1 MGNALPVWDMP
12 DGAASPDDDA
22 VLARLL
28 RDVSRT
34 FALTIPQ
41 LPAPLR
47 AVVGNAYLLCR
58 IADTIEDAATLSA
71 DDNRRLSL
79 AFSEVVA
86 GGADPQVFATRLLP
100 LLAPTATAAERELV
114 RETPRVIRTLRGFK
128 PAQQAALSRCIAIMA
143 DGMASFQATASVEGL
158 RDLPELDRYCYVV
171 AGCVGEMLTE
181 LFCDYSAA
189 INRQRDTLLTLSVSF
204 GQALQMTNVLKDV
217 WEDRARGA
225 CWLPRDVFHDHGF
238 DLSQL
243 RADRYDERFGAGMRA
258 LIAVAHAHLCDA
270 LAYTLLIPSQERG
283 IRRFCFWAL
292 GMAALTLRKLNHN
305 LDYRCGSA
313 VKISRRSVKTVI
325 ATTELALSGRWF
337 ARRLFDLATAPLPA
351 PRSATTTQPGPS
363 NHGLTAE
370 SASAIDRS
378 SCATRR

>member
-1 MGNALPVWDMP
+1 VEDLTMGKALPVWDTATA
-12 DGAASPDDDA
+12 DTARADET

-41 LPAPLR
+41 LPLPLR
-47 AVVGNAYLLCR
+47 KVVGNAYLLCR
-58 IADTIEDAATLSA
+58 IADTIEDAAALSA

-86 GGADPQVFATRLLP
+86 GRADAQAFAARLLP
-100 LLAPTATAAERELV
+100 LLAPGATAAERELV
-114 RETPRVIRTLRGFK
+114 QETPRVIRELRSFT
-128 PAQQAALSRCIAIMA
+128 PAHQAALARCVAIMA
-143 DGMASFQATASVEGL
+143 DGMAAFQATASTDGL
-158 RDLPELDRYCYVV
+158 PDLPGLDRYCYVV

-181 LFCDYSAA
+181 LFCGYSTEIDRHRA
-189 INRQRDTLLTLSVSF
+189 TLMPLSVSF

-225 CWLPRDVFHDHGF
+225 CWLPRDVFRDCGF

-243 RADRYDERFGAGMRA
+243 RAEHYDERFGDGMRT
-258 LIAVAHAHLCDA
+258 LIAIAHAHLRDA
-270 LAYTLLIPSQERG
+270 LAYTLLIPPQERG

-305 LDYRCGSA
+305 LDYHSGSA

-325 ATTELALSGRWF
+325 AATELALSGRWF

-351 PRSATTTQPGPS
+351 PRIVTPTSSAAQPHQPA
-363 NHGLTAE
+363 AE
-370 SASAIDRS
+370 PMSVADR
-378 SCATRR
+378 

>member
-1 MGNALPVWDMP
+1 MGKALPDWDTAIG
-12 DGAASPDDDA
+12 DASHDDEA

-41 LPAPLR
+41 LPIPLR
-47 AVVGNAYLLCR
+47 KVVGNAYLLCR

-86 GGADPQVFATRLLP
+86 GRTDPQAFATRLLP
-100 LLAPTATAAERELV
+100 LLAPGATAAERDLI
-114 RETPRVIRTLRGFK
+114 RETPRVIRELRSFT
-128 PAQQAALSRCIAIMA
+128 PAQQTALARCVAIMA
-143 DGMASFQATASVEGL
+143 DGMATFQATASTDGL
-158 RDLPELDRYCYVV
+158 QDMHGLDHYCYVV

-181 LFCDYSAA
+181 LFCGYSDE
-189 INRQRDTLLTLSVSF
+189 IDRHRDTLMPLSVSF

-225 CWLPRDVFHDHGF
+225 CWLPRDVFRDCGF

-243 RADRYDERFGAGMRA
+243 HQDHYDERFGAGMRI
-258 LIAVAHAHLCDA
+258 LIAVAHAHLRNA
-270 LAYTLLIPSQERG
+270 LAYTLLIPPQERG

-305 LDYRCGSA
+305 LDYHSGSA

-325 ATTELALSGRWF
+325 AATELALSGRWF
-337 ARRLFDLATAPLPA
+337 ARRLFDLAAAPLPA
-351 PRSATTTQPGPS
+351 PRIVTPAQSPAQRRQAA
-363 NHGLTAE
+363 AE
-370 SASAIDRS
+370 PISVADR
-378 SCATRR
+378 